1 MKFEVLGKIR
11 ELGLGFARR
20 ENGAREKKKKEKRIE
35 RMSEPGPE
43 PLYRRARSVRVEPDP
58 ALRILDL

>member
-20 ENGAREKKKKEKRIE
+20 ENGAREKKKEERIE

-58 ALRILDL
+58 ALSILDL